1 MASVCM
7 WVQKFVAAFGWGAY
21 EIKTLCQSFWR
32 LTLKE
37 NQEEKLRGLT
47 KSRGKAKTLTKL

>member
-47 KSRGKAKTLTKL
+47 KSRGKVK